1 MEAGEGLT
9 EEHIHRDTKGSGEV
23 CVHLITQDG
32 RMYYP
37 YSQRWRALVRFVYT
51 SLRKTE
57 ECITHIHRDGYIS
70 SLELKT
76 RQRCATVYCLR

>member
-1 MEAGEGLT
+1 MCDIEALGYRGKTLKICKIEECMVEAGEGLT

-51 SLRKTE
+51 SL
-57 ECITHIHRDGYIS
+57 
-70 SLELKT
+70 LKT
-76 RQRCATVYCLR
+76 